1 MTKLVATLIASMFA
15 VGAYAADAP
24 AAAKP
29 AETATKPAAA
39 ASKASVQEKAAK
51 KEHKHDAKAPAA
63 AASK

>member
-15 VGAYAADAP
+15 VGAYAADAT
-24 AAAKP
+24 ATAKSG
-29 AETATKPAAA
+29 ETAAKPAAA
-39 ASKASVQEKAAK
+39 ASKASVQEKATK